1 MNENNFWIQKI
12 SRERCIIIF
21 VLKFFEMCF
30 DLYYYSLAIFSFAK
44 KVHCRLFSPKHPL
57 PPKWVLL
64 SGKQKCECGEQWYFK
79 NPCLAMHNSLQTHK
93 NQHNSLIVLHS
104 PCANKTSG
112 AHQVWLSESHTLRS
126 KKFKWIWRWSQSS
139 LNLLLKS
146 LIEESLKKFVSH
158 ANLYQWNTTY
168 AIAFVKI
175 QVQVPFCFKIMASL
189 PCLSCPPLMERAP
202 HHEVWSAQGKQLL
215 HQPAKSPVETPELVQ
230 SNQEGNTQQWDRNE

>member
-1 MNENNFWIQKI
+1 MSFTLREAKVWVWGAVVLQKPL
-12 SRERCIIIF
+12 SSNAQF
-21 VLKFFEMCF
+21 PTNPQKPTQLPDCF
-30 DLYYYSLAIFSFAK
+30 AQ
-44 KVHCRLFSPKHPL
+44 PL
-57 PPKWVLL
+57 R
-64 SGKQKCECGEQWYFK
+64 Y
-79 NPCLAMHNSLQTHK
+79 
-93 NQHNSLIVLHS
+93 
-104 PCANKTSG
+104 KTSG

-139 LNLLLKS
+139 LNLSLKS